1 MIAGPGNVDENKR
14 ERWPIAYGTSVHAKW
29 HATMLERRN
38 TSTNANQVSAD
49 SEPMEVHADQERIKE
64 GRLSPHVIVGSTS
77 KDVPLLRRYINGSS
91 VATTVHPEDNI
102 LRMLRL
108 DGGYSA
114 AKDLC
119 ENAR

>member
-1 MIAGPGNVDENKR
+1 MFFHVSYPSVGRGGKEATREMACYICLKSETLRPPQIGSLRTWKPNKL
-14 ERWPIAYGTSVHAKW
+14 P
-29 HATMLERRN
+29 
-38 TSTNANQVSAD
+38 
-49 SEPMEVHADQERIKE
+49 ADQERIRE
-64 GRLSPHVIVGSTS
+64 GRLSPHVIDGFIS

-108 DGGYSA
+108 DGGSSA

-119 ENAR
+119 ENAG